1 MRDSAFTLNVRISH
15 FFCRRFC
22 HPSQEPSGKG
32 DFCVKMKV
40 WTDLANQIRENL
52 CEKRD
57 FGQKFRGVWKKNSK
71 ELFGKLFYV
80 WRKTQVRLNSNVLVF
95 WEMCFWAF

>member
-1 MRDSAFTLNVRISH
+1 MRDPAFTLNVRISH

-57 FGQKFRGVWKKNSK
+57 FGQKFRNVFEKTLLRLEKNATVFGSKCTCVLEKPFLGVLS
-71 ELFGKLFYV
+71 
-80 WRKTQVRLNSNVLVF
+80 
-95 WEMCFWAF
+95 